1 MRWGVLVF
9 ALFAVMV
16 VQPAVVG
23 FLPAALARS
32 IDLFLL
38 LAIACALLAPAGRAP
53 LAACIIGFGQDLLSS
68 GPVGVHAAGLALGA
82 LLVVRLRVW
91 VNYDVWWVQVLL
103 GVILGL
109 TTLLVSAVL
118 TGLNVRLW
126 HGTES
131 HIWSDARAGFV
142 AALLA
147 AGLAAA
153 VLQLPVLGLSRP
165 GRLRRARGRW

>member
-1 MRWGVLVF
+1 MRWGLLAF

-23 FLPAALARS
+23 FLRPALARS

-53 LAACIIGFGQDLLSS
+53 LAAWSIGLGQDLLSS

-103 GVILGL
+103 G
-109 TTLLVSAVL
+109 
-118 TGLNVRLW
+118 
-126 HGTES
+126 GTES